1 MPNQSESRISR
12 LICLSTFASS
22 SSDVFGM
29 LFGFVLKLKK
39 LFASFFATYMLRSG
53 RAPRS
58 TAMQCYRHKLSLKVS
73 SEAIFDTRARL
84 CNQSGNGN
92 VPYIGCLLSTTL
104 TSMLEDVTNTQL
116 VFCPSIVYSPVH
128 VTIFLIQQKCLSK
141 VSRFAFYNKPF
152 SMRF

>member
-1 MPNQSESRISR
+1 MPNQSESRTSR
-12 LICLSTFASS
+12 LRCLSTFASS
-22 SSDVFGM
+22 SGDVFGI
-29 LFGFVLKLKK
+29 LFGSVLKLKK

-58 TAMQCYRHKLSLKVS
+58 TAMQCYRHQLSLKVS

-104 TSMLEDVTNTQL
+104 TSMLEEDVTNTQV
-116 VFCPSIVYSPVH
+116 VFRHSIVYSPVH

-152 SMRF
+152 